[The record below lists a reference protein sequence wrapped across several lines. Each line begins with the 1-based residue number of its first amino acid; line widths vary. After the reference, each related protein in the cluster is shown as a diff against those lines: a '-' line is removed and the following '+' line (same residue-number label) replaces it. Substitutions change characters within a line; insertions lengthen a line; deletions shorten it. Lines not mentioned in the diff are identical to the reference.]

1 MSERC
6 RLCGRF
12 AVRLEAGYCSPRC
25 HELAGTYTSPPVAA
39 AALAAPTTTC
49 LATLRFTGPLP
60 ADLPRGCVPI
70 GGGLVRLGADSWE
83 ELDAAIEDID
93 EAEIFTL
100 QQFAGGGLAPA
111 IPTPR
116 GTT

>member
-12 AVRLEAGYCSPRC
+12 AVRLEDRYCSPRC
-25 HELAGTYTSPPVAA
+25 RELAGTYTSPPIAA
-39 AALAAPTTTC
+39 AALAPPTTTYA
-49 LATLRFTGPLP
+49 ATLLV
-60 ADLPRGCVPI
+60 A
-70 GGGLVRLGADSWE
+70 GGGLSRLGADSWE
-83 ELDAAIEDID
+83 ELEAAIEDAG
-93 EAEIFTL
+93 AEVFTL

-111 IPTPR
+111 IPTRR